1 MKLTLLCLCFISIT
15 AAWPVSKSKQHAISA
30 SSEEKYDPRSHHT
43 HRYHQDHVDS
53 QSQEHLQ
60 QTQNDLASLQQT
72 HYSSEENADVPE
84 QPDFPDVP
92 SKSQETVDDDDDDD
106 NDSNDTDESDEV
118 FTDFPTEAP
127 VTPFNRGDNAG
138 RGDSVAYGFRAKAH
152 VVKASK
158 IRKAARKLI
167 EDDATT
173 EDGDSQ
179 PAGLWWPKESR
190 EQNSR
195 ELPQHQSVEN
205 DSRPKFDSRE
215 VDGGDSKASAGV
227 DSRESQG
234 SVPAVDASNQTL
246 ESAEDAEDRH
256 SIENNEVTR

>member
-1 MKLTLLCLCFISIT
+1 QQTNTHKCFFF
-15 AAWPVSKSKQHAISA
+15 PPFKVSKSKQHAISA
-30 SSEEKYDPRSHHT
+30 SSEEKHDPRGHHAR
-43 HRYHQDHVDS
+43 RYHQDHVDS

-60 QTQNDLASLQQT
+60 QLQNDLASLQQT

-84 QPDFPDVP
+84 QP
-92 SKSQETVDDDDDDD
+92 SHEAVDDDDDDN

-118 FTDFPTEAP
+118 ITDFPTEAP

-158 IRKAARKLI
+158 LHKAAKK
-167 EDDATT
+167 D
-173 EDGDSQ
+173 
-179 PAGLWWPKESR
+179 
-190 EQNSR
+190 SR
-195 ELPQHQSVEN
+195 ELAQHPSVEN
-205 DSRPKFDSRE
+205 DSRPRFDSPE
-215 VDGGDSKASAGV
+215 VDGGDSKASAGM
-227 DSRESQG
+227 DSTESQG
-234 SVPAVDASNQTL
+234 SVPAVDTSNQTL

>member
-1 MKLTLLCLCFISIT
+1 MKVTLLCLCFISIA

-30 SSEEKYDPRSHHT
+30 SSEEKHLSSFIDPRSHHA

-60 QTQNDLASLQQT
+60 QLQNDLASLQQT

-84 QPDFPDVP
+84 QPDFPDIP
-92 SKSQETVDDDDDDD
+92 SKSHEAVDDDDDDN

-118 FTDFPTEAP
+118 ITEFPTEAP

-158 IRKAARKLI
+158 LHKAAK
-167 EDDATT
+167 
-173 EDGDSQ
+173 
-179 PAGLWWPKESR
+179 K
-190 EQNSR
+190 
-195 ELPQHQSVEN
+195 V
-205 DSRPKFDSRE
+205 
-215 VDGGDSKASAGV
+215 
-227 DSRESQG
+227 
-234 SVPAVDASNQTL
+234 
-246 ESAEDAEDRH
+246 
-256 SIENNEVTR
+256 

>member
-60 QTQNDLASLQQT
+60 QTQNDLASLQQVT
-72 HYSSEENADVPE
+72 WSNSS
-84 QPDFPDVP
+84 DFPDVP

>member
-1 MKLTLLCLCFISIT
+1 MKLALLCLCFISIA
-15 AAWPVSKSKQHAISA
+15 AAWP
-30 SSEEKYDPRSHHT
+30 DPRSHHT
-43 HRYHQDHVDS
+43 HRYHQDRVDS

-60 QTQNDLASLQQT
+60 QTQNDLASLQQA

-84 QPDFPDVP
+84 QPDFPDIP
-92 SKSQETVDDDDDDD
+92 SKSQEAVDDDDDD

-118 FTDFPTEAP
+118 VTDFPTEAP

-152 VVKASK
+152 MVKASK
-158 IRKAARKLI
+158 LHKAARKLI
-167 EDDATT
+167 EDDATA
-173 EDGDSQ
+173 EVGYSQ
-179 PAGLWWPKESR
+179 LAGLWWPKESR
-190 EQNSR
+190 EQDSR
-195 ELPQHQSVEN
+195 ELAQHQSVEN
-205 DSRPKFDSRE
+205 DSRPRFDSPE

-234 SVPAVDASNQTL
+234 SVPAVDTSNQTL

>member
-1 MKLTLLCLCFISIT
+1 MKLALLCLCFISIA

-43 HRYHQDHVDS
+43 HRYYQDHVDS

-84 QPDFPDVP
+84 QPDFPDFP
-92 SKSQETVDDDDDDD
+92 SKSQEAVDDTDDDD

-118 FTDFPTEAP
+118 VTDFPTEAP

-158 IRKAARKLI
+158 LRKTARKLI
-167 EDDATT
+167 EDDATA
-173 EDGDSQ
+173 EVGGSQ
-179 PAGLWWPKESR
+179 LAGLWWPKESR
-190 EQNSR
+190 EQDSR
-195 ELPQHQSVEN
+195 ELAQHQSAEN
-205 DSRPKFDSRE
+205 DSRPRFDSPE